1 MVALRV
7 ALLGTFEARRDS
19 GTVIGFARKKS
30 EALLA
35 YLAFHPGQ
43 LYARDKLAALLWGD
57 ASDQRARHSLRQA
70 LVTLRR
76 ALPGTTASCLVEQGD
91 AVGLNPAAVEVDV
104 AQFEQLAG
112 DDSPDALD
120 RAAALYRGDLLEG
133 ISVDEPP
140 FEDWLRR
147 ERERLRE
154 LAVEGLAK
162 LLRHFSRSGPVDRA
176 VPVAVRLL
184 GLDQTQEAVHRT
196 LMRLYASQ
204 GRRGQALRQYQ
215 ECLEILERELGVEP
229 EPETKQ
235 LYRELL
241 QTPPRAAR
249 PEEPLGRPEH
259 VATSGPALVGRAVE
273 LAMLRQR
280 LEASRQDRAAIGLIH
295 GEAGIGKTRLVE
307 ALVSEALAAGSHVIL
322 GRAYESE
329 QVLPFG
335 PWVDAFRNGHVVP
348 GSIEELEAPWRKELA
363 RLFPELG
370 EAKREPARSEDYVR
384 LFEAF
389 ARAIQHLAT
398 PHPLVIVLEDLHW
411 ADDMTLRLLV
421 SLGRRMLDWPVLI
434 IGSLRVEH
442 VMDAPILRQAI
453 TQLGRQARFFSS
465 TLGPLSEV
473 ETATLVRSL
482 VRAGTEE
489 VTIQRFGERVWRASE
504 GNPFMVLETVRA
516 LQGEDPVDLERAVLT
531 PPRVRELIAG
541 RLDRLTDRGRRLA
554 GVASVIGREFD
565 FTLLEQAAELSAAET
580 AEGVE
585 ELVGRRILHIVGER
599 LDFTHERIREV
610 TYDGLL
616 APYRRRLHEAAAR
629 ALEGMHSGDP
639 TPHALALGR
648 HYYAAEI
655 WDLAYRYLAQAG
667 SSATMRSAHRE
678 AVACF
683 EPALDALRH
692 LPITPD
698 TIARAIA
705 LRFDIRQSC
714 VPLRDHQRVLGHLR
728 EAEAAAKTLGDRSR
742 LGWVFVYRAHGLFL
756 SGDSAGAIEA
766 GQQGLEIAES
776 IADPSLQESANL
788 YLAQVR
794 HWVGDYREGATLL
807 RRNIVVLE
815 EELRRRGIQSKQA
828 VNSRTFLGWCLAEL
842 GEFPEAIA
850 RADETF
856 ALSEAAD
863 RVYWLVHACCGAGL
877 VHLRRGE
884 FVRATAVAER
894 AVELCRG
901 RDFAALWAI
910 PAAIL
915 GAAHARADR
924 CAEAIQL
931 LEQATEIASLLAAPV
946 LCFLGEAY
954 LLAGRLNEAS
964 AVAKRA
970 LELSLAHGERG
981 WQAWILR
988 LQADLAGNLA
998 RPDAATAEGAYRQA
1012 LGLATALGMRPLVAH
1027 CELGLGR
1034 LWRRVGNPSRALEHL
1049 TAALAMFAEMGMQW
1063 WLDSARREKDL
1074 LAPGS

>member
-1 MVALRV
+1 MALTI
-7 ALLGTFEARRDS
+7 ALLGTFEARRDT

-30 EALLA
+30 AALLA
-35 YLAFHPGQ
+35 YLAFHPGKMH
-43 LYARDKLAALLWGD
+43 ARDNLAALLWGD

-76 ALPGTTASCLVEQGD
+76 ALSGTTASCLVEQGD
-91 AVGLNPAAVEVDV
+91 NVGLNPVAVDV
-104 AQFEQLAG
+104 DVVLFEQLAA
-112 DDSPDALD
+112 DDSPEALD
-120 RAAALYRGDLLEG
+120 RAATLYRGDLLEG

-140 FEDWLRR
+140 FEEWLRA

-162 LLRHFSRSGPVDRA
+162 LLGHLARTGAVDRA

-196 LMRLYASQ
+196 LMRLYARQ

-229 EPETKQ
+229 EAETRQ

-241 QTPPRAAR
+241 QTPPRATR
-249 PEEPLGRPEH
+249 PEEPLRRPEH

-273 LAMLRQR
+273 LVMLRQR
-280 LEASRQDRAAIGLIH
+280 LDESRQGRAAIGLIQ

-307 ALVSEALAAGSHVIL
+307 ALVSEAIAAGSHVIL

-348 GSIEELEAPWRKELA
+348 GSIEELEAPWRKQLS

-370 EAKREPARSEDYVR
+370 EPKREPAATEDYVR

-389 ARAIQHLAT
+389 ARAIQHLAA

-411 ADDMTLRLLV
+411 ADDMTLRLLA
-421 SLGRRMLDWPVLI
+421 SLGRRMLDWPVLVL
-434 IGSLRVEH
+434 GSLRVEH
-442 VMDAPILRQAI
+442 VMDAPILRQAL
-453 TQLGRQARFFSS
+453 TQLGRQPRFFSS
-465 TLGPLSEV
+465 TLGPLSEM
-473 ETATLVRSL
+473 ETVTLVRSL
-482 VRAGTEE
+482 LRAGTEE
-489 VTIQRFGERVWRASE
+489 VIIQRFGERVWRASE

-516 LQGEDPVDLERAVLT
+516 IQGEEPVDWEREVLT

-541 RLDRLTDRGRRLA
+541 RLERLTDRGRRLA

-565 FTLLEQAAELSAAET
+565 FTLLGQAAELSAPET

-610 TYDGLL
+610 TYNGLL

-629 ALEGMHSGDP
+629 ALEEMHHGDP

-655 WDLAYRYLAQAG
+655 WDLAYRHLTQAG
-667 SSATMRSAHRE
+667 TSAAARSSHRE

-683 EPALDALRH
+683 EQALDALRH
-692 LPITPD
+692 LPLAPD
-698 TIARAIA
+698 TIAQTIA
-705 LRFDIRQSC
+705 LRFDLRQSC
-714 VPLRDHQRVLGHLR
+714 VPLRDHQRVLGHLH
-728 EAEAAAKTLGDRSR
+728 EAEGEAKTLGDRAR

-756 SGDSAGAIEA
+756 SGDSAGAIGA

-776 IADPSLQESANL
+776 MADLSLQESANF
-788 YLAQVR
+788 YLGQVR
-794 HWVGDYREGATLL
+794 HWVGDYRQGAALL
-807 RRNIVVLE
+807 RRNVAVLE
-815 EELRRRGIQSKQA
+815 EELRRRGIQSRQA

-850 RADETF
+850 RADETV

-863 RVYWLVHACCGAGL
+863 RAYWLVHACSGAGL

-884 FVRATAVAER
+884 FARAVTLAER

-915 GAAHARADR
+915 GAAYARAGR

-931 LEQATEIASLLAAPV
+931 LEQAAEIASVLGAPI
-946 LCFLGEAY
+946 LCFLGEAH
-954 LLAGRLNEAS
+954 LLAGRPNEAS

-988 LQADLAGNLA
+988 LQADLAGSLD
-998 RPDAATAEGAYRQA
+998 RPDVAAAEDAYRVA
-1012 LGLATALGMRPLVAH
+1012 SGLATALGMRPLIAH
-1027 CELGLGR
+1027 CELGLGS
-1034 LWRRVGNPSRALEHL
+1034 LGRRVGDPSRALEHL
-1049 TAALAMFAEMGMQW
+1049 TAAVGMFGEMGMQW
-1063 WLDSARREKDL
+1063 WLDTARREKDL